1 MVVGDGSYR
10 VELSEIILI
19 WSIVSMP
26 GNDIEWRVVVVY
38 SEEFTLELVDN
49 CPLFFVIFIP

>member
-38 SEEFTLELVDN
+38 SEEFALVLVHN

>member
-38 SEEFTLELVDN
+38 SEEFPLELVDN